1 MPKIYTK
8 TGDAGETGLIGG
20 ARVAKDDPRVEA
32 YGAIDEAN
40 SALGALAAHADPG
53 FAGIIARIQRT
64 LFDIGAE
71 LANPGAARFAS
82 VTADQVDELERLI
95 DTWEEE
101 LTPLR
106 QFILP
111 GGSVPAAMCHLARS
125 TVRRAERRTVTLAR
139 QMPANPEILR
149 YLNRLS
155 DCLFVLAR
163 VLNHRAGVADVLW
176 KG

>member
-20 ARVAKDDPRVEA
+20 TRVAKDDPRVEA
-32 YGAIDEAN
+32 YGTIDEAN
-40 SALGALAAHADPG
+40 SALGALAAHADPEI
-53 FAGIIARIQRT
+53 AAIIAGIQRT

-71 LANPGAARFAS
+71 LANAGASRGAS

-95 DTWEEE
+95 DGWEEG
-101 LTPLR
+101 LPPLR

-111 GGSVPAAMCHLARS
+111 GGSAPAAMCQLARS
-125 TVRRAERRTVTLAR
+125 TVRRAERRTVTLAH
-139 QMPANPEILR
+139 QALVNPEILR

-163 VLNHRAGVADVLW
+163 VLNHRMGVADVLW
-176 KG
+176 KA

>member
-1 MPKIYTK
+1 MRRADDDDIAFIDKNFFIDK
-8 TGDAGETGLIGG
+8 TFILDVSVGAQDELGFEIGELSQFIGQ
-20 ARVAKDDPRVEA
+20 
-32 YGAIDEAN
+32 
-40 SALGALAAHADPG
+40 G
-53 FAGIIARIQRT
+53 FAGIIAGIQRT

-82 VTADQVDELERLI
+82 VTAEQVDELERLI
-95 DTWEEE
+95 DGWEEE

-111 GGSVPAAMCHLARS
+111 GGTVPAAMCHLARS

-139 QMPANPEILR
+139 QMPVNPEVLR

>member
-1 MPKIYTK
+1 
-8 TGDAGETGLIGG
+8 
-20 ARVAKDDPRVEA
+20 
-32 YGAIDEAN
+32 
-40 SALGALAAHADPG
+40 
-53 FAGIIARIQRT
+53 
-64 LFDIGAE
+64 
-71 LANPGAARFAS
+71 
-82 VTADQVDELERLI
+82 VTADQVDDLERLI
-95 DTWEEE
+95 DGWEEE

-139 QMPANPEILR
+139 QAAVRPEILR